1 MRLLLTGATGFVGQN
16 LIPMIFKNCPDID
29 IMTLNVDLDK
39 ANRKYPGNLYPSCI
53 NILSTDLEKVRD
65 FDPEIVFHLATMTT
79 PKNDTELIKPM
90 LAANIEFGVS
100 LLDILQHCPSM
111 KLFVN
116 LGSFAE
122 YRLGP
127 QKINDAYLYT
137 ATKTA
142 FRCFCQY
149 YSDLGC
155 FKYITL
161 VPYTVYGGKMTVK
174 RIIDYLV
181 ESMNSELPIKMTE
194 GEQILDFIHVYDVA
208 NFFVFILQN
217 KCKFYALENGEE
229 FHLGTGRGTSIRE
242 LASILEK
249 KYGKKCNVIWGGIPY
264 RKRDTM
270 YAVAPIAKNI
280 KELGWKAKIKLE
292 NGIDMLI

>member
-1 MRLLLTGATGFVGQN
+1 
-16 LIPMIFKNCPDID
+16 
-29 IMTLNVDLDK
+29 
-39 ANRKYPGNLYPSCI
+39 
-53 NILSTDLEKVRD
+53 
-65 FDPEIVFHLATMTT
+65 
-79 PKNDTELIKPM
+79 
-90 LAANIEFGVS
+90 
-100 LLDILQHCPSM
+100 
-111 KLFVN
+111 
-116 LGSFAE
+116 
-122 YRLGP
+122 
-127 QKINDAYLYT
+127 
-137 ATKTA
+137 
-142 FRCFCQY
+142 
-149 YSDLGC
+149 
-155 FKYITL
+155 
-161 VPYTVYGGKMTVK
+161 
-174 RIIDYLV
+174 
-181 ESMNSELPIKMTE
+181 MNSELPIKMTE